1 VTVLAFSRAPMS
13 APYSSAGRKSGAA
26 LPLRTATPLG
36 SCTANDLWLYRQGIY
51 RRSRVGNGDS
61 PRFTMGLQNA
71 MITKISSSVIRTTH
85 LTGTITDIGIVIG
98 RLSHASSHDDIQ
110 PAEEMTALR
119 LLISLLAA

>member
-1 VTVLAFSRAPMS
+1 
-13 APYSSAGRKSGAA
+13 
-26 LPLRTATPLG
+26 
-36 SCTANDLWLYRQGIY
+36 
-51 RRSRVGNGDS
+51 
-61 PRFTMGLQNA
+61 